1 MVVYILALIIK
12 ISAEVVILNSRQL
25 MNKVQVFVQKMHKC
39 LVNSVQ
45 MLLISE
51 KMN

>member
-12 ISAEVVILNSRQL
+12 ISAEVVILNRQL